1 MLLQKIFITFN
12 KLKNK
17 ENKIKK
23 SLKIVVNQFQ
33 KTWGLI
39 AVQGYI
45 NKFFF
50 FF

>member
-33 KTWGLI
+33 KT
-39 AVQGYI
+39 
-45 NKFFF
+45 
-50 FF
+50 